1 MENDPSEY
9 LNRQLEEAD
18 TAAENLIQYS
28 EESVLD
34 DPLGEDSPASGS
46 NGGLITIEMP
56 SVVPKKEFPGTK
68 PHSTTNYIKL
78 NDKKPKKT
86 YSAPS
91 ASVSSVESNIQFL
104 RSHGIQMLPVDD
116 SNIVASAMESGQTVV
131 LTGEIQP
138 TLLDIILKWIFF
150 RGRQNGSKP
159 YKRDGK
165 FIGVQVQIPIKA

>member
-34 DPLGEDSPASGS
+34 DSMEEDSHASGS
-46 NGGLITIEMP
+46 NGGLITIQMP
-56 SVVPKKEFPGTK
+56 SLVPKKEFSGTK
-68 PHSTTNYIKL
+68 PHVTTNYIKL
-78 NDKKPKKT
+78 NDKRPKKT

-131 LTGEIQP
+131 LTGWIQAVEIVLQ
-138 TLLDIILKWIFF
+138 LNFVFQRQAKW
-150 RGRQNGSKP
+150 P
-159 YKRDGK
+159 
-165 FIGVQVQIPIKA
+165 